1 MARRPRVVVDGRVLL
16 GHRTGAG
23 KALAFLL
30 DHLRAGHP
38 EFDYVVLQPKG
49 AVSSWRLRR
58 QLAWEQ
64 VELPLRA
71 ARAGADVIHVPGGSA
86 APLARLGALVVTVH
100 DLAPLRD
107 PALLPPGR
115 GRWYW
120 SRWMPLTVRRADRV
134 IVPSSSTR
142 DDVVRLLGV
151 PAHRVHLMPLAVPLD
166 VSSAQP
172 PGAVDAVRQRYRLP
186 PRYVLYVGTIDRRKD
201 YRGLLEATQALDADV
216 ALVIAGSVIAGRTD
230 FAVALA
236 DLRLEDRVRVLGYV
250 PDDDLVA
257 LYRGAAVF
265 VYPSFFEG
273 FGLPVIEAMASGT
286 PVVTYRTTSLPE
298 VAGDAAILLEPPVS
312 PIALA
317 KAIREVMDD
326 PELRRRLVER
336 GRARA
341 AAFDWPTAARLTADV
356 YAAAGRRR

>member
-1 MARRPRVVVDGRVLL
+1 MARRRRVVIDGRALA

-30 DHLRAGHP
+30 DHLRGGHP
-38 EFDYVVLQPKG
+38 EFEYVVLEPQG
-49 AVSSWRLRR
+49 TASWRLRR

-64 VELPLRA
+64 IELPIRA
-71 ARAGADVIHVPGGSA
+71 ARAGADIVHVPGGSA
-86 APLARLGALVVTVH
+86 APLVRRGALVVTVH
-100 DLAPLRD
+100 DLAPLRE

-120 SRWMPLTVRRADRV
+120 SRWMPLTVRRADHV

-142 DDVVRLLGV
+142 DDVARLLGV
-151 PAHRVHLMPLAVPLD
+151 PAGRVHLVPWAVPLD
-166 VSSAQP
+166 VASPPP
-172 PGAVDAVRQRYRLP
+172 PGAVDDVRRRYGLP
-186 PRYVLYVGTIDRRKD
+186 ARYVLYVGTVDRRKD
-201 YRGLLEATQALDADV
+201 YRGLLEAMPLLDADV

-230 FAVALA
+230 FAAAVHE
-236 DLRLEDRVRVLGYV
+236 LRLEDRVRVLGYV

-265 VYPSFFEG
+265 VYPSFLEG
-273 FGLPVIEAMASGT
+273 FGLPVIEAMACGT
-286 PVVTYRTTSLPE
+286 PVVTYATTSLPE
-298 VAGDAAILLEPPVS
+298 VAGDAAILLEPPVT
-312 PIALA
+312 PVALA

-326 PELRRRLVER
+326 PALRRRLVDR

-341 AAFDWPTAARLTADV
+341 TAFDWRTTARLTADV
-356 YAAAGRRR
+356 YAAAGRGR